1 MKEKFEKIK
10 RKFIE
15 ISESNASLSRDDLDQ
30 SSGFFPSPSLTQKLR
45 LRPNDAKFRL
55 FCIIFIYFFK
65 LKS

>member
-30 SSGFFPSPSLTQKLR
+30 SSGFFSEPEF
-45 LRPNDAKFRL
+45 NA
-55 FCIIFIYFFK
+55 
-65 LKS
+65 